1 MDGKTLP
8 RIGAIAFVGI
18 VITVAVIDMRR
29 APSSEAVAAPVAAVA
44 LSEPWRAEL
53 IRCQSIGQAGAN
65 DGACLRAWAENRR
78 RFLATGAPT
87 ALTPPIATATA
98 PASETPDV
106 ITNDSEVAL
115 PSSDTGA
122 R

>member
-8 RIGAIAFVGI
+8 RVGAIAFVAI
-18 VITVAVIDMRR
+18 AITITLIDMRR
-29 APSSEAVAAPVAAVA
+29 APGSEAVAAPVPTIA
-44 LSEPWRAEL
+44 SNEPWRAEL
-53 IRCQSIGQAGAN
+53 IRCQSIGQAGAS
-65 DGACLRAWAENRR
+65 DAGCLRAWSENRR
-78 RFLATGAPT
+78 RFLAPGAPT

-106 ITNDSEVAL
+106 IANDSEVAL
-115 PSSDTGA
+115 PSSDAGA